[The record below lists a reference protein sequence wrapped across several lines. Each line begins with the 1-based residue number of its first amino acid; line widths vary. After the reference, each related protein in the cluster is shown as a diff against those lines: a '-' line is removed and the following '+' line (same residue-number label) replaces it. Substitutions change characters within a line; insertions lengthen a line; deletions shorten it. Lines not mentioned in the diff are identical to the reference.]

1 MQLTY
6 LIKYFCDIEQIIN
19 NIQLIYEKSFL
30 DRPVDLQVKAV
41 TWLLSRNWMMI
52 SATLVSSQCVV
63 IDVAEEMTVEDPIR
77 RSLTH

>member
-6 LIKYFCDIEQIIN
+6 LIKYVCDIEQIIN

-30 DRPVDLQVKAV
+30 DRPVDLQVKVV

-52 SATLVSSQCVV
+52 SATFVSSQCVV